1 MTKSIS
7 SEAQQF
13 VDLKT
18 DIVKYT
24 VNFQLS
30 QNREEHKKRNKDMRI
45 KEEL

>member
-7 SEAQQF
+7 SEAQKF

-24 VNFQLS
+24 VNVQLP
-30 QNREEHKKRNKDMRI
+30 QNREEYKKRNKDMRI
-45 KEEL
+45 KGEL